1 MDSQSSLVGRRA
13 CALAGAA
20 AVAGI
25 AGLMAARGKPPAPRT
40 RAAEGRRF
48 PDVPLLTHEGR
59 TVRFYSDLLRGRT
72 VLINMMY
79 AQCNERCPP
88 MTHSLRRVQDALG
101 PRLGRDVFMYSISL
115 LPEHDRPA
123 DLAAYM
129 RLHGVGPG
137 WTFLTGAR
145 ADVEAV
151 RYALGFYSRDP
162 ELDADVGQHTGMVR
176 MGNEP
181 LDRWCAVHALQE
193 TGLTLQTLAG
203 LVPLDLVDGR
213 VRVA

>member
-1 MDSQSSLVGRRA
+1 MDSQSSILGRRA
-13 CALAGAA
+13 CTAAGVA
-20 AVAGI
+20 AVAGL
-25 AGLMAARGKPPAPRT
+25 AGLLARPASNAPPKQ
-40 RAAEGRRF
+40 RAAQGSRF

-59 TVRFYSDLLRGRT
+59 SVRFYSDLVRGRT
-72 VLINMMY
+72 VLVNMMY

-88 MTHSLRRVQDALG
+88 MTQNLKLVQQALA
-101 PRLGRDVFMYSISL
+101 PRLGRDVSMYSISL

-129 RLHGVGPG
+129 QLHGVGPG

-162 ELDADVGQHTGMVR
+162 QLDGDVGQHTGMVR
-176 MGNEP
+176 IGNEP
-181 LDRWCAVHALQE
+181 LDRWCMVHALQE
-193 TGLTLQTLAG
+193 TETILQAMEG
-203 LVPLDLVDGR
+203 LVPLARVDGR
-213 VRVA
+213 TRVA